1 MNHRYTEINEISI
14 YLMSKEGVK
23 LMFKILTKIA
33 TISSS
38 NEHFAKSYL
47 LTTLSNSLRVLT
59 LVFFI
64 TFIYEIYL

>member
-1 MNHRYTEINEISI
+1 
-14 YLMSKEGVK
+14 
-23 LMFKILTKIA
+23 MFKILTKIA

-38 NEHFAKSYL
+38 NEHFAKSYSTYYFKQL
-47 LTTLSNSLRVLT
+47 PLGTT